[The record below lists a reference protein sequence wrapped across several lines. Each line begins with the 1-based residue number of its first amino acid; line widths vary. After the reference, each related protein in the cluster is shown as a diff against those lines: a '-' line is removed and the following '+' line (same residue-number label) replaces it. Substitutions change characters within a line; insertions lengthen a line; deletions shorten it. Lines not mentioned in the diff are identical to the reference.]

1 MERLVERRF
10 FNVREL
16 AAYLSLSEDTIR
28 AWVKF
33 GKIPFSKF
41 GRSVRFDLIKIETW
55 CKQKEC
61 RYADK
66 SEN

>member
-10 FNVREL
+10 FDVREL
-16 AAYLSLSEDTIR
+16 ATYLSLSEDTIR
-28 AWVKF
+28 AWVKL

-41 GRSVRFDLIKIETW
+41 GRSVRFDLNKIETW

-61 RYADK
+61 RYTNK